1 MDQGSLRVIYS
12 LTLVMFLGVCASGA
26 KNKEKSGTSP
36 WNLQEDQELFAQKK
50 IFEDAVVSNFDQD
63 EYHVAMTKVEY
74 MQDADGGSVHTTSE
88 EFSGTHP
95 TPTPQSDLPNK
106 SVTSSEEKDG
116 STGGI
121 FTKNNVTEQDIT
133 RIYNPLFPVT
143 NSSYSAYGILFLALV
158 VFAVGIV
165 GNLAVMCIVWHNYF
179 MRSAWNYILAS
190 LAFWDF
196 LVLCFCLPVVVFNEL
211 THKRLLGDFSCR
223 VVPYMEV
230 TSLGVTSF
238 SLCAL
243 GIDRFHAAT
252 SSLPKV
258 RRLEHCQSILAKL
271 AVVWVG
277 SMVLAAPELLIWQLQ
292 QVQSPSLGVQ
302 VDVCIMSPY
311 PNLPESIY
319 SLIINYYDTRIWWY
333 FGCYF
338 CLPVV
343 FTLLCQL
350 ATCHVSG
357 DSGSSGKR
365 AEERS
370 PSTKQKLQHAQQVER
385 QLNCTVMALAVVYGV
400 CALPE
405 NVCNLTLTYTS
416 IQPSKD
422 VLSLLNLINQ
432 FFLFFKSSV
441 TPILLLCLCKTLG
454 QAFMDCCCCCCEE
467 CKPSSSSSSQN
478 IAESKHE
485 VSTSIFFDKA
495 KDSTTIL
502 SIGS

>member
-1 MDQGSLRVIYS
+1 MNCNHLVWKVVEPLLFFLKMDQGSLRVIYS

-230 TSLGVTSF
+230 GLSPK
-238 SLCAL
+238 L
-243 GIDRFHAAT
+243 GII
-252 SSLPKV
+252 K
-258 RRLEHCQSILAKL
+258 
-271 AVVWVG
+271 
-277 SMVLAAPELLIWQLQ
+277 
-292 QVQSPSLGVQ
+292 
-302 VDVCIMSPY
+302 
-311 PNLPESIY
+311 N
-319 SLIINYYDTRIWWY
+319 
-333 FGCYF
+333 
-338 CLPVV
+338 
-343 FTLLCQL
+343 
-350 ATCHVSG
+350 
-357 DSGSSGKR
+357 
-365 AEERS
+365 
-370 PSTKQKLQHAQQVER
+370 
-385 QLNCTVMALAVVYGV
+385 
-400 CALPE
+400 
-405 NVCNLTLTYTS
+405 
-416 IQPSKD
+416 
-422 VLSLLNLINQ
+422 
-432 FFLFFKSSV
+432 
-441 TPILLLCLCKTLG
+441 
-454 QAFMDCCCCCCEE
+454 
-467 CKPSSSSSSQN
+467 
-478 IAESKHE
+478 
-485 VSTSIFFDKA
+485 
-495 KDSTTIL
+495 
-502 SIGS
+502 